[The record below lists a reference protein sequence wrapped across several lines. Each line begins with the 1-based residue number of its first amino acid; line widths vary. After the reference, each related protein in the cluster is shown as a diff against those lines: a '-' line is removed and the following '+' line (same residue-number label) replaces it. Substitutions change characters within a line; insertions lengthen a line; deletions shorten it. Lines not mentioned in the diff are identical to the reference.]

1 MRINS
6 WDGGN
11 RGMLAN
17 ANQKDLFDYW
27 HERVR
32 ISNLDLIAAKEHMPT
47 QVLRHQCTNYDELR
61 RLPDVL
67 ALDELERCRI
77 IAIIKYECTAQVLQR
92 RTGLL
97 RDYAK
102 QCREAAKEQHQEHSK
117 LLGFITKL
125 KELLRG
131 KQVVID
137 RLAERINYLEADN
150 ATLQAE
156 LQQAKAKAQINSEL
170 EALQRRFEQE
180 VEHRQ
185 RLAKNN
191 MSLGGRVAHTNR
203 YRRERD
209 EMKEAL
215 RIERQTSQYL
225 RQELERLL
233 AGQQL
238 DLNLVE

>member
-1 MRINS
+1 
-6 WDGGN
+6 
-11 RGMLAN
+11 MLAN
-17 ANQKDLFDYW
+17 VNQKDLFDYW

-32 ISNLDLIAAKEHMPT
+32 ISNLELIAAKEHVPT
-47 QVLRHQCTNYDELR
+47 QVLRHDCTNYDELR
-61 RLPDVL
+61 RLPAVL
-67 ALDELERCRI
+67 ALDELERCRV

-102 QCREAAKEQHQEHSK
+102 QCRAVATEQHQERSK
-117 LLGFITKL
+117 LLGFIHKL

-137 RLAERINYLEADN
+137 RLEERINLLEAEN

-156 LQQAKAKAQINSEL
+156 VQEAKAKAQVHSEL
-170 EALQRRFEQE
+170 EALQRRFEEE
-180 VEHRQ
+180 VAHRQ

-191 MSLGGRVAHTNR
+191 QSLGGRVAHTNR

-209 EMKEAL
+209 ELREAL
-215 RIERQTSQYL
+215 RLERQTSQAL
-225 RQELERLL
+225 RLELERL
-233 AGQQL
+233 GVDQQL
-238 DLNLVE
+238 KLGLVE

>member
-1 MRINS
+1 
-6 WDGGN
+6 
-11 RGMLAN
+11 MLAN
-17 ANQKDLFDYW
+17 INQKDLFDYW

-32 ISNLDLIAAKEHMPT
+32 ISNLQLIAAKEHVPT
-47 QVLRHQCTNYDELR
+47 QILRHECTNYDELR
-61 RLPDVL
+61 RLPAVL
-67 ALDELERCRI
+67 ELDELERCRV

-102 QCREAAKEQHQEHSK
+102 QCRAVATEQQQERSK
-117 LLGFITKL
+117 LLGFIHKL

-137 RLAERINYLEADN
+137 RLEERINLLEAEN
-150 ATLQAE
+150 ATLQVE
-156 LQQAKAKAQINSEL
+156 VQEAKAKAQVHSEL
-170 EALQRRFEQE
+170 EALQRRFAQE

-191 MSLGGRVAHTNR
+191 QSLGGRVAHTNR

-209 EMKEAL
+209 ELREAL
-215 RIERQTSQYL
+215 RLERQTSQTL
-225 RQELERLL
+225 RLELERLG
-233 AGQQL
+233 AGQKL
-238 DLNLVE
+238 ELGRME

>member
-1 MRINS
+1 
-6 WDGGN
+6 
-11 RGMLAN
+11 MLAN
-17 ANQKDLFDYW
+17 VNQKDLFDYW

-32 ISNLDLIAAKEHMPT
+32 ISNLDLIAAKEHVPT
-47 QVLRHQCTNYDELR
+47 QVLRHECTNYDELR
-61 RLPDVL
+61 RLPAVS
-67 ALDELERCRI
+67 ALDELERCRV

-102 QCREAAKEQHQEHSK
+102 QCRVAAMEQQQERSK
-117 LLGFITKL
+117 LLGFIQKL
-125 KELLRG
+125 KERLRG

-137 RLAERINYLEADN
+137 RLEERIHLLEADN

-156 LQQAKAKAQINSEL
+156 LQHAKAKAQIHLGL
-170 EALQRRFEQE
+170 EALQRRYEQE

-215 RIERQTSQYL
+215 RVERQTSQSL
-225 RQELERLL
+225 RQELERLRV
-233 AGQQL
+233 GQQL
-238 DLNLVE
+238 GLGVVE